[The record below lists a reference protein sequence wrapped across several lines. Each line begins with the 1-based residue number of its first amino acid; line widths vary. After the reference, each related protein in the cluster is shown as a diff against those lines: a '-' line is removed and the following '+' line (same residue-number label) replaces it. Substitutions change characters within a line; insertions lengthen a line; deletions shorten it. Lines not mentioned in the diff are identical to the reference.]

1 MPDRPSLGLSKRK
14 QPRQARS
21 NDLVAAI
28 LEAATRVLAEVGR
41 AHFTTAHVAERA
53 GVSIGSLYQYF
64 PNKAAILFQLQ
75 SDEWRD
81 TTARLAAIL
90 QDRETA
96 PRERLRAAT
105 LAFVRSECEEAAMRR
120 ALDEAAP
127 AYRDAPEAAAPT
139 LASTLAFQGFL
150 REALPNLAEPN
161 LQVAGRMIAM
171 TLGEIG
177 ERLSEEAW
185 SDGALQGHVAALAD
199 MLCAYF
205 DSLQGG
211 ARAAAGPSIG

>member
-1 MPDRPSLGLSKRK
+1 MSDRPSPGFAKRK

-21 NDLVAAI
+21 NDLVGAI

-41 AHFTTAHVAERA
+41 ERFTTARVAERA

-81 TTARLAAIL
+81 TTALLAALL

-96 PRERLRAAT
+96 PRARLRAAT
-105 LAFVRSECEEAAMRR
+105 LAFVRSECAEAAMRR

-127 AYRDAPEAAAPT
+127 ADRDAPEAAAPSF
-139 LASTLAFQGFL
+139 ASAQAFQGFL
-150 REALPNLAEPN
+150 REALPDCTEARRR
-161 LQVAGRMIAM
+161 VAGTMIAM

-177 ERLSEEAW
+177 ERLSEQAW
-185 SDGALQGHVAALAD
+185 SAAEIEDHAAALAD
-199 MLCAYF
+199 MLCAYL
-205 DSLQGG
+205 DSLQG
-211 ARAAAGPSIG
+211 AKRADPAG